1 MKRFTFG
8 FLAGLL
14 TMYFCDPQQGAVRRQ
29 RWADWWS
36 RNEGTLRATAKDI
49 VSTGRQA
56 AEASQQLGRQV
67 ARTTGATASRVRARL
82 GH

>member
-1 MKRFTFG
+1 MNRFTFG

-14 TMYFCDPQQGAVRRQ
+14 TMYFCDPQHGAIRRA

-49 VSTGRQA
+49 VSTGRQV
-56 AEASQQLGRQV
+56 AEASEQLGRQV
-67 ARTTGATASRVRARL
+67 ARMTSAAGSRVRARL